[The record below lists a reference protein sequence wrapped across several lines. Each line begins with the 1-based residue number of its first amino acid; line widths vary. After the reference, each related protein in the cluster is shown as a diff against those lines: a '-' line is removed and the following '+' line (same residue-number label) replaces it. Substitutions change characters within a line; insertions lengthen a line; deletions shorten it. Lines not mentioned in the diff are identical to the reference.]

1 MSLPR
6 ELAEL
11 QKQILGYARSY
22 NLDFYEVI
30 FELLDYR
37 KMNEVASYGGFPCRY
52 PHWRFGM
59 EYEHMKKGYAY
70 GLQKIYEMVI
80 NNDPC
85 YAYLLE
91 CNQLVDQKI
100 VMAHVYAHSDFFKN
114 NMWFSHTNRKMVDE
128 MANHATHVRRH
139 IDRYG
144 LEVVEDFIDLCLSL
158 EDLIDIHAPF
168 IRREPK
174 RGFAK
179 SDERLAPKKLRSKDY
194 MNDYINPPEFLE
206 QQQQRLD
213 EDARKSRCFPE
224 EPVKDVL
231 RFLTD
236 HAPLEDWQQNILSII
251 REEAYYYAPQGQ
263 TKIMNEGW
271 ATYWHSKI
279 MTERALC
286 DAEIIDY
293 ADHHSG
299 TVATQPG
306 RLNPYKLGLELF
318 KDIEERWNT
327 GRFGSEYDSCDD
339 LKRKLAWN
347 RNLDQGREKIF
358 EIRRFHNDVT
368 FIDEFLTEE
377 FAARHKLFT
386 YAYNRKSGAYQIA
399 NRGFLEIKRRLLQQL
414 TNLGRPIIHV
424 RDGNYENRGELLL
437 KHLHE
442 GVDLRDDYARATL
455 QNLQKLWKR
464 PVHLET
470 VAEEKGKILSVNG
483 KELSEAE
490 VSVES
495 IA

>member
-1 MSLPR
+1 MNLPR
-6 ELAEL
+6 QLAEL

-30 FELLDYR
+30 FEILDYKR
-37 KMNEVASYGGFPCRY
+37 MNEVASYGGFPSRY

-59 EYEHMKKGYAY
+59 EYEHMKKGYTY

-100 VMAHVYAHSDFFKN
+100 VMAHVYAHCDFFKN
-114 NMWFSHTNRKMVDE
+114 NLWFSHTNRKMIDE
-128 MANHATHVRRH
+128 MANHGTRVRRY

-144 LEVVEDFIDLCLSL
+144 LEVIEDFIDICLSL
-158 EDLIDIHAPF
+158 EDLIDVHAPF
-168 IRREPK
+168 IRREAQQDS
-174 RGFAK
+174 AK
-179 SDERLAPKKLRSKDY
+179 DDERLTPKKLRSKDY

-206 QQQQRLD
+206 QQRQRLD
-213 EDARKSRCFPE
+213 EDARKARRFPE

-231 RFLTD
+231 RFLID
-236 HAPLEDWQQNILSII
+236 HASLENWQRDILSII
-251 REEAYYYAPQGQ
+251 WEEAYYYAPQAQ

-279 MTERALC
+279 MTERALS

-327 GRFGSEYDSCDD
+327 GRFGKDYDNC
-339 LKRKLAWN
+339 
-347 RNLDQGREKIF
+347 
-358 EIRRFHNDVT
+358 
-368 FIDEFLTEE
+368 
-377 FAARHKLFT
+377 
-386 YAYNRKSGAYQIA
+386 
-399 NRGFLEIKRRLLQQL
+399 
-414 TNLGRPIIHV
+414 
-424 RDGNYENRGELLL
+424 
-437 KHLHE
+437 
-442 GVDLRDDYARATL
+442 
-455 QNLQKLWKR
+455 
-464 PVHLET
+464 
-470 VAEEKGKILSVNG
+470 SVF
-483 KELSEAE
+483 
-490 VSVES
+490 
-495 IA
+495 